1 MNKPVMMTAL
11 MVLTLVARS
20 FAEAPTVEASKPAPE
35 KTVYHITGE
44 SEISYAVPV
53 KILLAFDRTAGGR
66 TNGVTGTITLNPA
79 PNAAGVAGIQTP
91 VVGELFVD
99 VAAFRSGIGKRDAS
113 VRNLLEFD
121 KYPRIRFAI
130 SGVEPRNNLKA
141 DSLSGAYVV
150 SGTLEIRGVAK
161 EVSFPVDISP
171 RWGGLAIDGNFSIRL
186 TDFGVT
192 PPSLAI
198 FVGQASDEVALNVHL
213 IAEGIKPGLFAS
225 K

>member
-20 FAEAPTVEASKPAPE
+20 FAEAPVVEAPKSAPE
-35 KTVYHITGE
+35 KMVYHITGE
-44 SEISYAVPV
+44 SEISYAVPI

-79 PNAAGVAGIQTP
+79 PNADVAVQQTP

-99 VAAFRSGIGKRDAS
+99 VGAFRSGIGKRDAR

-141 DSLSGAYVV
+141 DSLSGVYVV
-150 SGTLEIRGVAK
+150 SGILEIHGVAK
-161 EVSFPVDISP
+161 EASFPVDISA
-171 RWGGLAIDGNFSIRL
+171 RGGGLAIDGNFSIKL

-213 IAEGIKPGLFAS
+213 IAEGVKPGLFAS

>member
-1 MNKPVMMTAL
+1 MMTAL
-11 MVLTLVARS
+11 IVLTLVAQS
-20 FAEAPTVEASKPAPE
+20 FAEAPTGEAPKPAPE
-35 KTVYHITGE
+35 KTVYHLTGE

-66 TNGVTGTITLNPA
+66 TNGVTGTITVNPDS
-79 PNAAGVAGIQTP
+79 NAEVAGQQTP

-99 VAAFRSGIGKRDAS
+99 VSAFRSGIGKRDAS

-130 SGVEPRNNLKA
+130 SGLEPRNNLKP

-150 SGTLEIRGVAK
+150 SGILEIRGVAK
-161 EVSFPVDISP
+161 KVSFPVDISP
-171 RWGGLAIDGNFSIRL
+171 KGGRLAIDGNFSIKL

-198 FVGQASDEVALNVHL
+198 FVGQAGDEVALNVHL
-213 IAEGIKPGLFAS
+213 MAESIKRGLFAF

>member
-11 MVLTLVARS
+11 IILTIVAQS
-20 FAEAPTVEASKPAPE
+20 FAEAPTEEAPKPVPE
-35 KTVYHITGE
+35 KTVYQITGE

-66 TNGVTGTITLNPA
+66 TNGVTGTITVNPA
-79 PNAAGVAGIQTP
+79 PNAEVAGQQTP

-99 VAAFRSGIGKRDAS
+99 AGAFRSGIGKRDAS

-121 KYPRIRFAI
+121 KYPRIRFTI
-130 SGVEPRNNLKA
+130 SSVEPHNNLKP

-150 SGTLEIRGVAK
+150 SGTLEMRGMTK
-161 EVSFPVDISP
+161 EVSFPVEISP
-171 RWGGLAIDGNFSIRL
+171 KWGGLAIDGNFSIKL

>member
-11 MVLTLVARS
+11 IVLTLVARS
-20 FAEAPTVEASKPAPE
+20 FAEAPTREAQKPAPE
-35 KTVYHITGE
+35 KTVYNLTGE

-66 TNGVTGTITLNPA
+66 TNGVTGTITVNPDS
-79 PNAAGVAGIQTP
+79 NAEVAGQQTP
-91 VVGELFVD
+91 VVGEFFVD

-130 SGVEPRNNLKA
+130 SGVEPRNNLKP
-141 DSLSGAYVV
+141 DSLSGSYVL
-150 SGTLEIRGVAK
+150 SGTLEMRGRAK
-161 EVSFPVDISP
+161 GVSFPVDISP
-171 RWGGLAIDGNFSIRL
+171 KGGRLAIDGNFVIKL

-198 FVGQASDEVALNVHL
+198 FVGRAGDEVALNVHL
-213 IAEGIKPGLFAS
+213 MAESIKPGLFAF